1 MGGRYRSSATLSPT
15 PSRSISLCFIRV
27 PFQKER
33 QPEKAETPRHL
44 FAEMLVGMRWL
55 WRSPLIRFMSFVYA
69 GFALAGGYELGVI
82 VLATERH
89 ATPFVIGLIFAAG
102 GVGGLLG
109 ALIAPYIQRRYR
121 FGQIIPAL
129 QWGYPLANI
138 LFVLAP
144 NPLLMALVEAGSMAV
159 DQVYDVVWPSYRMAL
174 IPDELQ
180 GRVTSAYRMIF
191 SSMGPL
197 GAALSG
203 ILIQQIGAAWELLV
217 MAGFLIMVSVVVML
231 NPHVRHAPP
240 IETL

>member
-1 MGGRYRSSATLSPT
+1 MD
-15 PSRSISLCFIRV
+15 CC
-27 PFQKER
+27 
-33 QPEKAETPRHL
+33 
-44 FAEMLVGMRWL
+44 
-55 WRSPLIRFMSFVYA
+55 
-69 GFALAGGYELGVI
+69 
-82 VLATERH
+82 
-89 ATPFVIGLIFAAG
+89 
-102 GVGGLLG
+102 G

-191 SSMGPL
+191 SSMGPM

-203 ILIQQIGAAWELLV
+203 ILIQRIGAAWELLV
-217 MAGFLIMVSVVVML
+217 MAGFLIVVSVVVML
-231 NPHVRHAPP
+231 NPMCATRRPSRNYELAIVAREESERRVMMPRALASGG
-240 IETL
+240 IDWRLQ

>member
-1 MGGRYRSSATLSPT
+1 
-15 PSRSISLCFIRV
+15 
-27 PFQKER
+27 
-33 QPEKAETPRHL
+33 
-44 FAEMLVGMRWL
+44 MLVGMRWL

-82 VLATERH
+82 VLATARG
-89 ATPFVIGLIFAAG
+89 ATPLVIGLIFAAG

-109 ALIAPYIQRRYR
+109 ALIAPRIQRSYR

-191 SSMGPL
+191 SSVGPI
-197 GAALSG
+197 GAAFSG
-203 ILIQQIGAAWELLV
+203 ILIQRLGAAPELLLA
-217 MAGFLIMVSVVVML
+217 AGFLIIVSVVVML

-240 IETL
+240 IEKL